1 MRRLVVPLLL
11 ALAVVPA
18 AAAAQLVGDA
28 AVAFSADRSVTWKGK
43 TYPGRVYARPGM
55 QRHEEVFG
63 ALSVV
68 AILRADRQT
77 AYVML
82 PDLNLYTKAPFP
94 KAVTEKGDVSQL
106 GAPVGEATVA
116 GRQAQQYRLARNGS
130 DGSAL
135 DGSLWL
141 TRDWIVLKADG
152 TWTAPAHAP
161 EHGTLQL
168 ANIVEAPQDPA
179 LFEVPA
185 GMQEVPL
192 ETVQSLLSLKLPKLK
207 G

>member
-1 MRRLVVPLLL
+1 MRRLVLPLLL
-11 ALAVVPA
+11 ALAAPP

-63 ALSVV
+63 ALTVV

-82 PDLNLYTKAPFP
+82 PDLNLYTEAPFP

-106 GAPVGEATVA
+106 GAPVGDGTVA
-116 GRQAQQYRLARNGS
+116 GRPAQQYHVTRNGS

-161 EHGTLQL
+161 EHGTLEL
-168 ANIVEAPQDPA
+168 ANIVEAPQDPS
-179 LFEVPA
+179 LFEVPP
-185 GMQEVPL
+185 GMQPVPL
-192 ETVQSLLSLKLPKLK
+192 ETVQGLLSLKLPKLK